1 MTNVI
6 AVHGHVT
13 ITGPRLP
20 VERPTLALPAATGA
34 TATPPTPQ
42 TAIELVE
49 ECARLRRDNQ
59 RLSSEVTRLREEISR
74 LTTGS
79 TAVTAPRQR
88 EQIVDLDDSATR
100 FSLLELE

>member
-13 ITGPRLP
+13 ITGPRQAP
-20 VERPTLALPAATGA
+20 EHPPTRALPAASTT
-34 TATPPTPQ
+34 TAPPTPQ

-74 LTTGS
+74 LTAGPA
-79 TAVTAPRQR
+79 TATARQR
-88 EQIVDLDDSATR
+88 EQIDLDDSATR